1 MSHHASWDLVPATGG
16 VWDKHAHSWY
26 PTKHGTA
33 LPGKWSW
40 RPESFTGR
48 ARLQSQY
55 STLKLARHLDGQD
68 HFNSLEI
75 SISLRG
81 EEHFWRSRWTQAVP
95 GNPLAFPLEPLEK
108 CLLDSCGYFRLAT
121 GHLWSE
127 WVTGESYSS
136 PGFQPPC
143 EISQHSLFFSSLLL
157 PQPHPPAASTP
168 PVNSVPV
175 SWGAPTGPQWLCGDK
190 KPECYF
196 FLFPSTLFWWGD
208 KRESWI

>member
-1 MSHHASWDLVPATGG
+1 MSHHASWDLAPATGG
-16 VWDKHAHSWY
+16 VRDKHAHSWY

-48 ARLQSQY
+48 ARLQSQN
-55 STLKLARHLDGQD
+55 SALKLARHLDGQD

-108 CLLDSCGYFRLAT
+108 MSSWF
-121 GHLWSE
+121 LWI
-127 WVTGESYSS
+127 
-136 PGFQPPC
+136 FQT
-143 EISQHSLFFSSLLL
+143 SNLSSLVRVGHWRKR
-157 PQPHPPAASTP
+157 PFSW
-168 PVNSVPV
+168 V
-175 SWGAPTGPQWLCGDK
+175 SA
-190 KPECYF
+190 
-196 FLFPSTLFWWGD
+196 TLRD
-208 KRESWI
+208 